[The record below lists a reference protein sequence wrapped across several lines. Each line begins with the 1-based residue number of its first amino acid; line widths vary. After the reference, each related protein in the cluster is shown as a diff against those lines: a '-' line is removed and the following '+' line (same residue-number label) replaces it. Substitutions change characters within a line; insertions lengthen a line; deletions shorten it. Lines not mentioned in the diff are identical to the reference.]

1 MLLLITSAACL
12 ILAAVSGMAAIC
24 YAETT
29 KGQVPVFGDK
39 VENGTY
45 PIEVES
51 SSSMFRVVKASLTV
65 EDGDME
71 AVLTLSGT
79 GYLKL
84 YMGTGDEANRSSE
97 GSHIPYVEDAEGKYT
112 YTIPVEALDQEIDC
126 AAFSRRKQK
135 WYDRKLVFCADS
147 LPKGAVDRGR
157 TLEDGCYT
165 IGLSVQGGTG
175 RATIASPSPLVVTD
189 GAAAAVLAWD
199 SPNYDYMVVNGSKYF
214 PINKDGDSVF
224 EIPVLAFD
232 QEIPVIADTTA
243 MSKPYEV
250 SYTLIFHSDTIKRKY
265 QRDTAAFVVL
275 AAMALAVAA
284 AAFFRKKMLSH
295 V

>member
-97 GSHIPYVEDAEGKYT
+97 GSHIP
-112 YTIPVEALDQEIDC
+112 
-126 AAFSRRKQK
+126 
-135 WYDRKLVFCADS
+135 
-147 LPKGAVDRGR
+147 
-157 TLEDGCYT
+157 
-165 IGLSVQGGTG
+165 
-175 RATIASPSPLVVTD
+175 
-189 GAAAAVLAWD
+189 
-199 SPNYDYMVVNGSKYF
+199 
-214 PINKDGDSVF
+214 
-224 EIPVLAFD
+224 
-232 QEIPVIADTTA
+232 
-243 MSKPYEV
+243 
-250 SYTLIFHSDTIKRKY
+250 
-265 QRDTAAFVVL
+265 
-275 AAMALAVAA
+275 
-284 AAFFRKKMLSH
+284 
-295 V
+295 